1 MKNLRQ
7 KLAEDLRY
15 YEISS
20 RSFCPED
27 ILEVPG
33 FDFDFNWLALKRER
47 LEKNKSLLTQKELQ
61 ILEEADLRFIELWR
75 QVKDKEPE
83 IPHNKIAKAFLE
95 DIVKIAKRSL
105 STKTA

>member
-7 KLAEDLRY
+7 KLVEDLRY
-15 YEISS
+15 YEIGSKI
-20 RSFCPED
+20 FDPED
-27 ILEVPG
+27 ILEIPG

-61 ILEEADLRFIELWR
+61 ILEEADLRFIELWG
-75 QVKDKEPE
+75 QVKDKEPK

-95 DIVKIAKRSL
+95 DIVKIAKHSL
-105 STKTA
+105 STKTV